1 MIRNVAPPY
10 RLCHLQSLHGEPKF
24 DMVCVFG
31 LGCAGIGFCKYGR
44 TYRLLQYSNFYDL
57 VTRIRL
63 CKKVGLAIIQSHP
76 PCRTDFGLALIISC
90 ATGVVSK

>member
-10 RLCHLQSLHGEPKF
+10 HLCHLQSLHGEPKF

-31 LGCAGIGFCKYGR
+31 LGCAGIGFCKYG
-44 TYRLLQYSNFYDL
+44 SYDL

-90 ATGVVSK
+90 ATGVVSR